1 MGGQNTHPKLYYKSQ
16 LLPKIFRYLFSIS
29 IFCLLEGFLSH
40 SLSILLGI
48 KFSSEKLYCMAAYL
62 QGRGIARVG
71 KRFVSQ
77 ISYSGTPNPSLSSSF
92 LLRYLIN
99 YWYYIYINSVRS
111 SYFGGVVVIVVV
123 FFCYLYVNL
132 SRIKLYLV
140 LVILKVRE
148 MYFEK
153 REWISYHLDW

>member
-1 MGGQNTHPKLYYKSQ
+1 MELQLGGQNTHPKLYYKSQ

-99 YWYYIYINSVRS
+99 YWYYIYIYSIILLWWWCCDCCCFFLLPLCKS
-111 SYFGGVVVIVVV
+111 LSDKTIFGVSDPEG
-123 FFCYLYVNL
+123 
-132 SRIKLYLV
+132 
-140 LVILKVRE
+140 
-148 MYFEK
+148 
-153 REWISYHLDW
+153 